1 MKYALK
7 NGIILDGTKDMKP
20 ISHKII
26 LIEDT
31 EIMDIVDEDYDTTG
45 FEVIDL
51 YGRYVMPGLINMHV
65 HIPGSGKPKKKETDL
80 PKLVS
85 FLLSNPITRK
95 IAYEL
100 CASYAKVE
108 LMSGVTTIRSVG
120 GIYSFD
126 TELRDAIHE

>member
-65 HIPGSGKPKKKETDL
+65 HIP
-80 PKLVS
+80 
-85 FLLSNPITRK
+85 
-95 IAYEL
+95 
-100 CASYAKVE
+100 
-108 LMSGVTTIRSVG
+108 
-120 GIYSFD
+120 
-126 TELRDAIHE
+126 